1 MNTELENFILQIF
14 NDTSVDIATLGK
26 YEDSKF
32 RRELQLYA
40 LMRIKCLLFS
50 LLELHVHDT
59 KNHKTISLS
68 EAINKQDH
76 LGCNILDYCILAG
89 IPELA
94 FIVASLGCRLD
105 GKTRYFQHVVYEYLA
120 THKDSAV
127 NAMRQAIV
135 NAAHGADEYKESIE
149 MDKYRKLTFFNKV
162 KRFFSKQ
169 GVWQH
174 KTSGVLLLFGV
185 VCLVA
190 APFTGSASMLLL
202 ISLGLPA
209 IFAAISDFNTTSR
222 ALAKDRIESEHNRT
236 GKEVRMIRMLVNMVL
251 DQEFRITDGLP
262 HKRAINQHI
271 YDRIHESNPEGM
283 LFYLNNVARGD
294 SHTSTEASKESSAK
308 ITLTRRITR

>member
-14 NDTSVDIATLGK
+14 NDTRVDIATLAK

-59 KNHKTISLS
+59 KGHKTISLS

-89 IPELA
+89 LPELA

-127 NAMRQAIV
+127 NAMRQAII
-135 NAAHGADEYKESIE
+135 NAAQGVDEYKEFKEIE
-149 MDKYRKLTFFNKV
+149 KYHNLSFFNKL

-169 GVWQH
+169 GLWEH

-185 VCLVA
+185 GCLIA
-190 APFTGSASMLLL
+190 APFTGAASMLLL

-222 ALAKDRIESEHNRT
+222 ALAKDRIDSEHDRM
-236 GKEVRMIRMLVNMVL
+236 GKEARMIRMLVNMVL
-251 DQEFRITDGLP
+251 DQEFRIADGLP

-271 YDRIHESNPEGM
+271 HDRIHESNPEGM
-283 LFYLNNVARGD
+283 LFYLNSRARGD
-294 SHTSTEASKESSAK
+294 SNIPIMDSKESSDK
-308 ITLTRRITR
+308 ITFTRRNTR